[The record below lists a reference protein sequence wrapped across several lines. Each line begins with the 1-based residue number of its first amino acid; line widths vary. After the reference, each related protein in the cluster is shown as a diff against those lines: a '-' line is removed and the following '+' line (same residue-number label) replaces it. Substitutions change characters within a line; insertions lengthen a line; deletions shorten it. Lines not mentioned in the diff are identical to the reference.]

1 MKYTIYKITNIL
13 NNKFY
18 IGKHQ
23 TMDENDSYYGSGKAI
38 KEAILKYG
46 KENFIKEVLFTFD
59 NELEMN
65 LKEKE
70 LITEEFVNRKDTY
83 NIGVGGEGGAH
94 FKNKT
99 HSSET
104 RKRISETNQTK
115 DYSHLIG
122 RIPWNKGKYDS
133 AATRE
138 KKRNSRNNIK
148 CSDEVR
154 QKISESLKKFNKENP
169 DHFKTAKKRIRKPLS
184 EETKKKLRENKIEY
198 WKNRK
203 AE

>member
-59 NELEMN
+59 NEVEMN

-99 HSSET
+99 HSIET
-104 RKRISETNQTK
+104 RKQISETNQTK
-115 DYSHLIG
+115 DYSHLVG
-122 RIPWNKGKYDS
+122 RIPANKGKRDS
-133 AATRE
+133 TATRE
-138 KKRNSRNNIK
+138 KKRNSKRDTK
-148 CSDEVR
+148 CSYEVR
-154 QKISESLKKFNKENP
+154 QKISESLKKFNRENP
-169 DHFKTAKKRIRKPLS
+169 DYFKTAKKRIRKPLS

-198 WKNRK
+198 WKNK
-203 AE
+203 KTE